1 VFTVTLP
8 EKPSIDGLDDKWSAI
23 WAENGVYRFVAP
35 ATREQVYSIDTPPPT
50 VSGSLHVGHAFSYTH
65 TDIIAR
71 YQRMRGKH
79 VFYPMGWD
87 DNGLATERRV
97 QNYYGVRCDPSLP
110 YDPGFKAPEP
120 VAKLARKDRPPV
132 ANISRR
138 NFIELCEQLTAEDE
152 QVFEHLWRRLG
163 LSVDWSLNYTTIGAP
178 TQRTS
183 QAAFL
188 KLLAANEAHQDEA
201 PTMWDID
208 FGTAVANAEMIDKEV
223 PSAYHRL
230 AFSVDGE
237 PVHIETTRPELL
249 AACVALVA
257 HPDDER
263 YQPLFGREA
272 VTPMFGVRVPVVAHP
287 LAKSDKG
294 SGIAMV
300 CTFGDQTD
308 VIWWRE
314 LQLPTRTLIGRNGR
328 LQELDFATLP
338 CDDPGS
344 AQQAYDPLVGL
355 SATQARE
362 AIVTALDER
371 GFIEGEPRPTTHAV
385 KFYEK
390 GERPLEIVSSRQ
402 WFIRTMAHRDELLEL
417 GKSIVWHPTHMKS
430 RYDDWVRGLNNDWLI
445 SRQRFFGVPFPLWY
459 PLDSAGE
466 PDYARVIVPDESALP
481 VDPQSTVPPGY
492 TESQRD
498 MPGGFTGEPDVMDTW
513 ATSSLTPQLA
523 CGWLTDPELYA
534 LTFPMDLRPQ
544 GHDIIRTWL
553 FSTVVRSHLEGG
565 RTPWRHAALSG
576 WILDPDRKKMSKSQ
590 GNVVTPEHLIDE
602 YSADGVRY
610 WAASG
615 RPGTDTAFEP
625 KQMKVGRR
633 LATKLLNA
641 AKFVYGFPA
650 AAPDATVGEPLD
662 AALIESLKA
671 TVTEATQALDTYE
684 YTTAMAAAERFF
696 WAFCDDYV
704 ELVKQRAYD
713 GSDSARLTLRLALD
727 SVIRLLAPF
736 LPYVTEEVWSWTHDT
751 SVHTSAWP
759 AADDFAG
766 VSGDAGLLASAS
778 DAIRAVRKAK
788 TAAKLSMRSEVPVAE
803 VAGPAELIEAMRS
816 IERDLTNAG
825 HIGEIKYSAA
835 TEFQVTVELPE
846 AP

>member
-1 VFTVTLP
+1 VFTVALP
-8 EKPSIDGLDDKWSAI
+8 EKPSIDGLDRKWSAI
-23 WAENGVYRFVAP
+23 WTENGVYRFVRP

-50 VSGSLHVGHAFSYTH
+50 VSGSLHVGHVFSYTH
-65 TDIIAR
+65 TDVIAR
-71 YQRMRGKH
+71 YQRMRGQH

-97 QNYYGVRCDPSLP
+97 QNYYGVRCNPSMP
-110 YDPGFKAPEP
+110 YDPSFKAPEP
-120 VAKLARKDRPPV
+120 VAKIAKKDRPPV

-152 QVFEHLWRRLG
+152 QVFEDLWRRLG
-163 LSVDWSLNYTTIGAP
+163 LSVDWSLKYTTIGED

-188 KLLAANEAHQDEA
+188 KLLASNEAYQAEA

-208 FGTAVANAEMIDKEV
+208 FATAVANAEVIDKEV
-223 PSAYHRL
+223 TSAYHRM
-230 AFSVDGE
+230 AFTVNGE
-237 PVHIETTRPELL
+237 PVHVETTRPELL

-263 YQPLFGREA
+263 YKPLFGQEA
-272 VTPMFGVRVPVVAHP
+272 VTPLFGVRVPIVAHP

-300 CTFGDQTD
+300 CTFGDQND

-314 LQLPTRTLIGRNGR
+314 LHLATRTLIGRNGR
-328 LQELDFATLP
+328 LQELDFSTLP
-338 CDDPGS
+338 CDDPES
-344 AQQAYDPLVGL
+344 AQQAYDPLIGL
-355 SATQARE
+355 SAPQARK
-362 AIVTALDER
+362 AIVATLGER
-371 GFIEGEPRPTTHAV
+371 GYLDGEPRPITHSV
-385 KFYEK
+385 RFYEK

-402 WFIRTMAHRDELLEL
+402 WFIRTMAHQDELLER
-417 GKSIVWHPTHMKS
+417 GKSINWHPAHMQS

-445 SRQRFFGVPFPLWY
+445 SRQRYFGVPFPLWY
-459 PLDSAGE
+459 PLDSEGE
-466 PDYARVIVPDESALP
+466 PDYAHPIVPDTAALP
-481 VDPQSTVPPGY
+481 IDPQSAVPPGY
-492 TESQRD
+492 TGEQRGV
-498 MPGGFTGEPDVMDTW
+498 PGGFTGEPDVMDTW

-534 LTFPMDLRPQ
+534 LTYPMDLRPQ

-553 FSTVVRSHLEGG
+553 FATVVRSHLEEGK
-565 RTPWRHAALSG
+565 TPWRHAALSG

-590 GNVVTPEHLIDE
+590 GNVVTPEHLLDAHG
-602 YSADGVRY
+602 ADGVRY

-625 KQMKVGRR
+625 NQMKVGRR

-641 AKFVYGFPA
+641 AKFVYSFPE
-650 AAPDATVGEPLD
+650 ATPGTTVSEPLD
-662 AALIESLKA
+662 ATLIESLKA
-671 TVTEATQALDTYE
+671 TIAEATEALDAYE
-684 YTTAMAAAERFF
+684 YTTALSAAERFF
-696 WAFCDDYV
+696 WNFCDDYV

-713 GSDSARLTLRLALD
+713 GSDSARLSLRLALD

-736 LPYVTEEVWSWTHDT
+736 LPYVTEEVWSWTHES
-751 SVHTSAWP
+751 SVHTSTWP

-766 VSGDAGLLASAS
+766 ISGDAGLLSSAS
-778 DAIRAVRKAK
+778 EVIRAVRKAK
-788 TAAKLSMRSEVPVAE
+788 TEAKLSMRSDVPLAE
-803 VAGPAELIEAMRS
+803 VAGPDDLIKAIRS
-816 IERDLTNAG
+816 IEGDLKAAG
-825 HIGEIKYSAA
+825 HIGEIRYSAGA
-835 TEFQVTVELPE
+835 EFQVTVKLPE
-846 AP
+846 AL